1 MSARVGGSRPLVPA
15 RAAAAPA
22 AATACRLPGLPRPRP
37 QWQRQTLLVTNAAT
51 SPAIHRITGAG
62 ASSED
67 AVAPPPS
74 ATTGN
79 AWRLALATLRPDWP
93 LLLATS
99 VSLAGTILFTLLF
112 PLAIGEVFDVVRAQ
126 VGAVPLW
133 CATTF
138 CWTGR
143 VMRMPSCSCMAVSTA
158 PPAPAYN
165 ITWHHTT
172 TPCRADWLSPMAH
185 RRPQSSTRLRAWV
198 AQPPAPPRSAPRWPS
213 WPPAWCCL
221 PPAMHWS
228 PTSPPCWASALPTG
242 SRAN

>member
-1 MSARVGGSRPLVPA
+1 MRPVSARVGGSRPLVPA

-22 AATACRLPGLPRPRP
+22 AATACRLTGLPRPRP
-37 QWQRQTLLVTNAAT
+37 QRQLGPQRQRQALLVTNAAT

-126 VGAVPLW
+126 VGDVPLW
-133 CATTF
+133 CATNLLLNRP
-138 CWTGR
+138 C
-143 VMRMPSCSCMAVSTA
+143 
-158 PPAPAYN
+158 
-165 ITWHHTT
+165 HTY
-172 TPCRADWLSPMAH
+172 A
-185 RRPQSSTRLRAWV
+185 
-198 AQPPAPPRSAPRWPS
+198 
-213 WPPAWCCL
+213 
-221 PPAMHWS
+221 
-228 PTSPPCWASALPTG
+228 
-242 SRAN
+242 